1 VIRTDSRKI
10 VVKMKAIQSLS
21 IPALLSCIVL
31 SASGQSKDWLL
42 GDFEEKSKLEMTD
55 NDQLILSNGL
65 ISRTFST
72 VPNGATI
79 GFDNLMNQ
87 ESLIRSI
94 RPEALVE
101 IDGIEYEV
109 GGLKGQPVHNYVKRS
124 WIKDMTA
131 DPGSFK
137 YTGYSIN
144 EIQERFQW
152 KKRMEWLPKDMPWPP
167 AGKTLTMTYRADQ
180 ATINSLLGEMDSDM
194 NREVLMEDKFT
205 VLSQHWEIFA
215 SGASDRSSLINE
227 GKAGEIMAMSNTAVY
242 AEQSLP
248 EKARIIKCKLNNG
261 TDISDTHGLGMV
273 VVFPDKLVRLAF
285 AGTYGFVFS
294 DGEQQNTSRRESY
307 TPYYLRMEIEGN
319 ELTASVSVDNEA
331 WKELGRTG
339 TGGKQPL
346 KVRLGKTDMNGTNTD
361 GENKG
366 DRSRCRVEYFSVLGD
381 FKNQSRADAIKEY
394 DYLKDIELLVHYS
407 IYDGLPLISKWITV
421 KNNSHQTIQLNSFTS
436 ELLAAVEP
444 SNHQMEQ
451 DAWLLPNITVN
462 TDFACGGID
471 EGKSYEWTKDPLYLT
486 QIDYRRRNPC
496 LLVVKPE
503 YGPDQSVKSGDG
515 FDSYRVWELIH
526 ANWDR
531 ERKGLALRK
540 TWRTIAPWLTE
551 NPILMHVRRAD
562 DQSVKKAI
570 DQCADVGFQMV
581 IMTFGSGFNIEDDSD
596 ENIERM
602 KELADYAH
610 TKGIALGGY
619 SLLASRKVSD
629 KDDVVMPEGLK
640 PRFGNSPCL
649 ESEWGQHYFEI
660 LYNFYEKTGCDV
672 LEHDGSY
679 PGDVCASVE
688 HPGHKGLSDS
698 RWKQFQTIKDFY
710 RWCRSKGIYLN
721 VPDIYFLNGS
731 NKTGMGYRETNWS
744 LPRAEQEII
753 ERQNIYDGTLEKI
766 PSQGWMFV
774 PLVQYHGGGEAATI
788 EPLKE
793 HLPHYEQR
801 LANLFGGGVQACY
814 RGPQLYDAP
823 ETRAVVKKWV
833 DFYHNHRAILNADI
847 IHVRRPDGQNYDA
860 ILHADPTLDEKGLL
874 MVYNPLEEE
883 ITRNIKVNLYYTGL
897 SEKAMIAEQNGK
909 SVKYELDREYNII
922 IPVTIPAKSQTYFVI
937 K

>member
-1 VIRTDSRKI
+1 M
-10 VVKMKAIQSLS
+10 MKLTLQNLILS
-21 IPALLSCIVL
+21 VLFLCIV
-31 SASGQSKDWLL
+31 SISSGQSKDWLL
-42 GDFEEKSKLEMTD
+42 GNFQGKSKLEKA
-55 NDQLILSNGL
+55 NEDQFTLSNGL
-65 ISRTFST
+65 ISRTFSLA
-72 VPNGATI
+72 PNGATI
-79 GFDNLMNQ
+79 GFDNLLSG
-87 ESLIRSI
+87 ESVIRSI

-109 GGLKGQPVHNYVKRS
+109 GGLKGQTIHNYLKKS
-124 WIKDMTA
+124 WIRDMTA
-131 DPGSFK
+131 NPGSFK
-137 YTGYSIN
+137 YTAYSIGD
-144 EIQERFQW
+144 IQERFPW
-152 KKRMEWLPKDMPWPP
+152 NKRMEWLPKDMPWPP
-167 AGKTLTMTYRADQ
+167 SGKTLTMTYKADE
-180 ATINSLLGEMDSDM
+180 ATINTLLGEMDSDI
-194 NREVLMEDKFT
+194 NREVLMEDRFT
-205 VLSQHWEIFA
+205 VLSEHWEIFA
-215 SGASDRSSLINE
+215 SGASDRSSFINE

-242 AEQSLP
+242 AEQRLP
-248 EKARIIKCKLNNG
+248 ENTRVIKCKLNNG
-261 TDISDTHGLGMV
+261 TDISGSHGLGMV
-273 VVFPDKLVRLAF
+273 VVFSDKLVRLAF
-285 AGTYGFVFS
+285 SGTYGFAFS
-294 DGEQQNTSRRESY
+294 DGEQRKNLRRDSY
-307 TPYYLRMEIEGN
+307 TPYYMRMEIEGDQ
-319 ELTASVSVDNEA
+319 LIASVSVDNEE
-331 WKELGRTG
+331 WKELAKTG

-366 DRSRCRVEYFSVLGD
+366 DRSRCLVESFSVLGD
-381 FKNQSRADAIKEY
+381 FKNRSRADALKQYE
-394 DYLKDIELLVHYS
+394 YLKDIEVRVHYS
-407 IYDGLPLISKWITV
+407 IYDGLPLICKWITV
-421 KNNSHQTIQLNSFTS
+421 KNQSSKDIQLNSFTS

-444 SNHQMEQ
+444 RNDQMEQ
-451 DAWLLPNITVN
+451 EAWLLPNISVN
-462 TDFACGGID
+462 TDYACGGSD
-471 EGKSYEWTKDPLYLT
+471 EGKSYQWTKDPLYLT
-486 QIDYRRRNPC
+486 QIDYQRRNPC

-503 YGPDQSVKSGDG
+503 YGPDQSIESGDT
-515 FDSYRVWELIH
+515 FESYRAWELIH
-526 ANWDR
+526 DSWDR

-581 IMTFGSGFNIEDDSD
+581 IMTFGSGFNLEDTSD
-596 ENIERM
+596 ANLTRM

-610 TKGIALGGY
+610 SKGIALGGY
-619 SLLASRKVSD
+619 SLLASRRVST

-649 ESEWGQHYFEI
+649 ESEWGQNYFKT
-660 LYNFYEKTGCDV
+660 LYNFYEKTGCDI

-679 PGDVCASVE
+679 PGDVCASSE

-698 RWKQFQTIKDFY
+698 RWQQFQTIRDFY
-710 RWCRSKGIYLN
+710 RWCRSRGVYLN
-721 VPDIYFLNGS
+721 VPDIYYLNGS

-753 ERQNIYDGTLEKI
+753 ERQNIFDGTMEKT

-833 DFYHNHRAILNADI
+833 DFYKEHRAILNADI
-847 IHVRRPDGQNYDA
+847 IHIRRPDGQDYDA
-860 ILHADPTLDEKGLL
+860 ILHADPSLEKKGLL

-897 SEKAMIAEQNGK
+897 SETAMIAEQNG
-909 SVKYELDREYNII
+909 SPVSYELDRNYDVV
-922 IPVTIPAKSQTYFVI
+922 IPVTIPAKSQSYFII